1 VGAGLPQIAA
11 LSGNAQSYAER
22 HFIYPQVGQLDAT
35 AVRAASS
42 TQRRTKALISKTM
55 RSKKFCA

>member
-1 VGAGLPQIAA
+1 MPNAISPIPKSVTAA
-11 LSGNAQSYAER
+11 
-22 HFIYPQVGQLDAT
+22 
-35 AVRAASS
+35 RAAPS